1 MQGSLKGHGMQG
13 HHKFGNDLWK
23 NKWCKFEMD
32 AVEYY
37 EGSQMKTKVTV
48 KGKFLKNALVNF
60 SDFYQIVFLLS
71 R

>member
-1 MQGSLKGHGMQG
+1 MQG

-37 EGSQMKTKVTV
+37 EESQMKTKVTV
-48 KGKFLKNALVNF
+48 KGTFLTIALVNVF
-60 SDFYQIVFLLS
+60 EFHQIVFIFS